1 MFGKIYDIISNKGIV
16 IFVFLPFYFTWH
28 YFFTF
33 SKKWKWSTTQRKWG
47 AETSTA
53 ASFDS
58 TGGLRQPVRSTW
70 QGPRKNEREA
80 KKDGRLCSG
89 AGTTGLYN
97 CLLNLTIFQKFADQ
111 FWCLQL
117 SYLSWHVKIS
127 MKWLCIALSE
137 SVMRWKWGLS
147 FLMLNSFI
155 STDLGFAV
163 PAECIAKGQTTPVSR
178 GRIPQEGNHKVHG
191 GRLGEILFFQ

>member
-1 MFGKIYDIISNKGIV
+1 MFGKIYDKQQRYSNICL
-16 IFVFLPFYFTWH
+16 FTFFFTWH
-28 YFFTF
+28 YFFLTF

-89 AGTTGLYN
+89 AGTTGYN
-97 CLLNLTIFQKFADQ
+97 CLLNSTIFQKFADQ

-137 SVMRWKWGLS
+137 SVFGWKWGLS
-147 FLMLNSFI
+147 FFN
-155 STDLGFAV
+155 
-163 PAECIAKGQTTPVSR
+163 AKFFYFHRSWICCPSR
-178 GRIPQEGNHKVHG
+178 VRC
-191 GRLGEILFFQ
+191 

>member
-16 IFVFLPFYFTWH
+16 IFVFYLFISHDTI
-28 YFFTF
+28 FFTF

-58 TGGLRQPVRSTW
+58 TWGLRQPVRSTW

-89 AGTTGLYN
+89 AGTTGYN
-97 CLLNLTIFQKFADQ
+97 CLLNLTILMFTVELPLMACKNLYEMTLHCLIWICNGMEMGFIILNAKF
-111 FWCLQL
+111 F
-117 SYLSWHVKIS
+117 YFHRSWI
-127 MKWLCIALSE
+127 CC
-137 SVMRWKWGLS
+137 
-147 FLMLNSFI
+147 
-155 STDLGFAV
+155 
-163 PAECIAKGQTTPVSR
+163 PSR
-178 GRIPQEGNHKVHG
+178 VRC
-191 GRLGEILFFQ
+191 

>member
-89 AGTTGLYN
+89 AGTTGYN
-97 CLLNLTIFQKFADQ
+97 CLLNSTIFQKFADQ

-127 MKWLCIALSE
+127 MKWLHY
-137 SVMRWKWGLS
+137 
-147 FLMLNSFI
+147 FI
-155 STDLGFAV
+155 SICNAMEMGF
-163 PAECIAKGQTTPVSR
+163 IILNAKFFYFHRSWICCPSR
-178 GRIPQEGNHKVHG
+178 VRC
-191 GRLGEILFFQ
+191 